1 MKKPLQVY
9 AQQVG
14 KMVNVFFE
22 VHSGLPREG
31 PGDNE
36 STKKAYLTLQ
46 DLPENPRILDIGCGP
61 GMQTIALAKLSKGR
75 IDAVD
80 NHQPFLEQLKKK
92 AEEEGVSEKITVVN
106 GDMLALN
113 YEDGSFDL
121 IWSEGAIFVIGFE
134 KGLREWRN
142 LLTNKGYI
150 VVSELSW
157 LKPDPPED
165 VRNFFMEGYPGI
177 KTINENLET
186 IKKAG
191 YRIIEH
197 FVLPEESWWN
207 NYYTPIEAKIPSMKL
222 KYKDDK
228 EALDFLAAEEL
239 EIDMFRKYSDYY
251 GYVFYVMQI
260 A

>member
-157 LKPDPPED
+157 LKPDPPEE
-165 VRNFFMEGYPGI
+165 VRKFF
-177 KTINENLET
+177 N
-186 IKKAG
+186 
-191 YRIIEH
+191 
-197 FVLPEESWWN
+197 
-207 NYYTPIEAKIPSMKL
+207 
-222 KYKDDK
+222 
-228 EALDFLAAEEL
+228 
-239 EIDMFRKYSDYY
+239 
-251 GYVFYVMQI
+251 
-260 A
+260 

>member
-1 MKKPLQVY
+1 
-9 AQQVG
+9 
-14 KMVNVFFE
+14 MVNVFFE

-36 STKKAYLTLQ
+36 STKKAYLMLQ
-46 DLPENPRILDIGCGP
+46 GLPENPRILDIGCGP
-61 GMQTIALAKLSKGR
+61 GMQTITLAKLSKGR

-92 AEEEGVSEKITVVN
+92 AEEESVSEKITVVN
-106 GDMLALN
+106 GDMFALD

-134 KGLREWRN
+134 KGLREWRR
-142 LLTNKGYI
+142 LLTGNGYL

-157 LKPDPPED
+157 LSSDPPEE
-165 VRNFFMEGYPGI
+165 VRKFFMEAYPEI

-191 YRIIEH
+191 YRVINH
-197 FVLPEESWWN
+197 FVLPKESWWD
-207 NYYTPIEAKIPSMKL
+207 NYYKPIEAKIPSMKL

-228 EALDFLAAEEL
+228 EALDFLAVEEL

-251 GYVFYVMQI
+251 GYVFYVMQ
-260 A
+260 AEE